1 MRGSRRGRC
10 HEAPCLQEVPGQTP
24 ETWKSASSL
33 KEHTAGTIL
42 LHPGTAA
49 MGAGAGTLPWGHH
62 ILLPLGHRVPLRW
75 ERELVPLPWGHRI
88 PLREDSHVFSRS
100 LPPLDS
106 KLLHPG
112 PHPGLPLI
120 PVERL
125 SRNAVGSSLSFL
137 GSCKAGI
144 IVLKKLC

>member
-1 MRGSRRGRC
+1 MRPP
-10 HEAPCLQEVPGQTP
+10 APQEVPGQTP
-24 ETWKSASSL
+24 ETWKSASGL
-33 KEHTAGTIL
+33 KEHTAHTL

-49 MGAGAGTLPWGHH
+49 VEPPHPAWMGAGAGS
-62 ILLPLGHRVPLRW
+62 
-75 ERELVPLPWGHRI
+75 
-88 PLREDSHVFSRS
+88 SHVVSRS

-106 KLLHPG
+106 KLLPPD
-112 PHPGLPLI
+112 PHPDLPSI
-120 PVERL
+120 PVEHL